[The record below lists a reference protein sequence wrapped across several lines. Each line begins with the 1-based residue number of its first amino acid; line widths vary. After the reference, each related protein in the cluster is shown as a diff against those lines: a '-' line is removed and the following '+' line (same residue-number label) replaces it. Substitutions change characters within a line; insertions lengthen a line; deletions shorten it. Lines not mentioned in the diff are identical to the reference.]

1 MNVEFRS
8 TANKGRTHCFIPF
21 IQDRTTVSI
30 YATKSSAERQ
40 VNGSNSNGGFSANQP
55 VPKTPLTFRA
65 IIAEV

>member
-1 MNVEFRS
+1 
-8 TANKGRTHCFIPF
+8 
-21 IQDRTTVSI
+21 VSI

-65 IIAEV
+65 IMAEV